1 MMLLKI
7 WMDNWTLFALKSMIW
22 MVLIPILLLYIAELV
37 KRDENIHQLQ
47 ENEKSIFEK
56 YENKLSEMDHQHA
69 ITESLNKQYENDIQQ
84 YQENLTLC
92 NEKIK
97 QLNSIIRQYDETL
110 SHPQP
115 QPQPVEESPVSTQTP
130 EEPAPSSQPLST
142 PQDQPQQPVE
152 MPHEVIND
160 LNTICISFSFCRRCN

>member
-1 MMLLKI
+1 
-7 WMDNWTLFALKSMIW
+7 

-110 SHPQP
+110 S
-115 QPQPVEESPVSTQTP
+115 QPQPVEESPVSTQTS

-152 MPHEVIND
+152 MPHEAIND
-160 LNTICISFSFCRRCN
+160 LNTICISFSFCREDN

>member
-7 WMDNWTLFALKSMIW
+7 WMDNWMLFALKSMIW

-110 SHPQP
+110 S

-142 PQDQPQQPVE
+142 PQEQPQQPVD
-152 MPHEVIND
+152 MPHEAIND
-160 LNTICISFSFCRRCN
+160 LNTICISFSFCREDN

>member
-1 MMLLKI
+1 
-7 WMDNWTLFALKSMIW
+7 

-84 YQENLTLC
+84 YQENQFLP
-92 NEKIK
+92 EKREVHFLYK
-97 QLNSIIRQYDETL
+97 KNYF
-110 SHPQP
+110 QP
-115 QPQPVEESPVSTQTP
+115 
-130 EEPAPSSQPLST
+130 
-142 PQDQPQQPVE
+142 
-152 MPHEVIND
+152 
-160 LNTICISFSFCRRCN
+160 

>member
-1 MMLLKI
+1 
-7 WMDNWTLFALKSMIW
+7 

-152 MPHEVIND
+152 MPHEAIND

>member
-110 SHPQP
+110 S

-152 MPHEVIND
+152 MPHEAIND
-160 LNTICISFSFCRRCN
+160 LNTICISFSFCREDN

>member
-110 SHPQP
+110 S

-152 MPHEVIND
+152 MPHEAIND